1 MADLSESL
9 RSDLV
14 LCFILGAAD
23 YMNGA
28 PCTGEELIPLS
39 LATPLYEMAAKA
51 VAGSESLIAQLFP
64 ENPETVFHTIYTV
77 GYEAGATID
86 QAVGPA
92 PIYLN

>member
-28 PCTGEELIPLS
+28 PCTGEELIPPS
-39 LATPLYEMAAKA
+39 LATPLIPNPPKDTDGRRE
-51 VAGSESLIAQLFP
+51 ESGRGVRELQ
-64 ENPETVFHTIYTV
+64 
-77 GYEAGATID
+77 GK
-86 QAVGPA
+86 
-92 PIYLN
+92 

>member
-1 MADLSESL
+1 
-9 RSDLV
+9 
-14 LCFILGAAD
+14 
-23 YMNGA
+23 
-28 PCTGEELIPLS
+28 
-39 LATPLYEMAAKA
+39 MAAKA

-86 QAVGPA
+86 QAAGPA

>member
-28 PCTGEELIPLS
+28 PCTGEELIPPS
-39 LATPLYEMAAKA
+39 LATPLIRDGGQGRSGLR
-51 VAGSESLIAQLFP
+51 VADSTALSRESRDRLSHHIHRWL
-64 ENPETVFHTIYTV
+64 
-77 GYEAGATID
+77 
-86 QAVGPA
+86 
-92 PIYLN
+92 